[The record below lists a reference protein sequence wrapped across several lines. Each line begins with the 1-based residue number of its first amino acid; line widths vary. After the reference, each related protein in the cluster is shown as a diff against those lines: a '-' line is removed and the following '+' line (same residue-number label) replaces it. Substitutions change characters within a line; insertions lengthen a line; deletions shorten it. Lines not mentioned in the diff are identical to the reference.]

1 MQEEVDVNIPQRHTD
16 VARLRESR
24 DDLKAKPATAYMQS
38 PHDDPASRGR
48 KIIRKSIKKRMGHRS
63 NKFSPPAHAPSLIE
77 KPKSKFQT

>member
-24 DDLKAKPATAYMQS
+24 DDLKTKPATAYMQS

-48 KIIRKSIKKRMGHRS
+48 KIIRKSIKK
-63 NKFSPPAHAPSLIE
+63 
-77 KPKSKFQT
+77 